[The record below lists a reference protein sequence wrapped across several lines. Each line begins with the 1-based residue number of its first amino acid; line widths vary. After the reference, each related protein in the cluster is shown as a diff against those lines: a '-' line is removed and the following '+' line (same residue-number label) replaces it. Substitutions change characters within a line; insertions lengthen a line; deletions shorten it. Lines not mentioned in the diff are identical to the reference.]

1 MQHSFTGFMQH
12 SFTGFMQHSFKGFS
26 AICVNPPPHFTVI
39 QMLQDLIQ
47 KSFESSASQS

>member
-26 AICVNPPPHFTVI
+26 AICVNPPPTFHSDPDVARSHSKI
-39 QMLQDLIQ
+39 V
-47 KSFESSASQS
+47 